1 MFDAIKEVV
10 AIITDP
16 NELLSGNAFA
26 NIGYIGADLFMN
38 QLSAVS
44 SIMWT
49 MEYFKNS
56 LKFAPMGGK
65 KKSFDKPED
74 FIGPDLTKE
83 QKDGNKKLQQ
93 LVDNSKKLV
102 DLFDLR
108 KQTIGLGPLSQIGV
122 TGVELAAAGM
132 PMINSHKIDPSNYN
146 SISIGPVRGINQLE
160 KGINALQRENQ
171 NKAKA
176 GRGIR
181 TSR

>member
-1 MFDAIKEVV
+1 M
-10 AIITDP
+10 T
-16 NELLSGNAFA
+16 GN
-26 NIGYIGADLFMN
+26 
-38 QLSAVS
+38 
-44 SIMWT
+44 
-49 MEYFKNS
+49 
-56 LKFAPMGGK
+56 K
-65 KKSFDKPED
+65 KTFGDGEN

-108 KQTIGLGPLSQIGV
+108 RQTIGLGPLSQIGV

-132 PMINSHKIDPSNYN
+132 PMISSHKIDPSNYS
-146 SISIGPVRGINQLE
+146 SISAGPIRGINVLE
-160 KGINALQRENQ
+160 KGINALNRENQ